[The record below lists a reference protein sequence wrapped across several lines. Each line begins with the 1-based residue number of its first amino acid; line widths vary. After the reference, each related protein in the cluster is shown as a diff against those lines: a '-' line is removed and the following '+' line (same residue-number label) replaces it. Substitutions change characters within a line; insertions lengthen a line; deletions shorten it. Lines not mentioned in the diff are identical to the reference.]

1 VLDSSNHM
9 TIMGTSTTET
19 EQHKMQQTSLE
30 IIRNLPHYS
39 DAQLRQLKGLLCL
52 DAYGAEVGT
61 QVARHFEAECDRR
74 KALMNEVMDEVVRH
88 FEAECD

>member
-1 VLDSSNHM
+1 VQKLLDSSNHM

-39 DAQLRQLKGLLCL
+39 DAQLRQLNGLLCL

-61 QVARHFEAECDRR
+61 QVARHFEAECNRR
-74 KALMNEVMDEVVRH
+74 KALMDEVMAVVEKE
-88 FEAECD
+88 FA